1 MNISNKKV
9 ERDNVYTE
17 VTPAIYRTAKM
28 IKLSANFVSKK
39 ATAIVQ
45 VNHYKDDSRTE
56 NESLPVQEV
65 ALGITNEQLV
75 DKTTG
80 EYASENTT
88 EENKQGEFDFF
99 YTQNIASIE
108 SMIQMAIQRA
118 DTLNQFD

>member
-9 ERDNVYTE
+9 KRDNVYTE

-39 ATAIVQ
+39 ATATVQ
-45 VNHYKDDSRTE
+45 VNHYKDSARTE
-56 NESLPVQEV
+56 NESLPIQEV
-65 ALGITNEQLV
+65 VLNITNSQIV

-80 EYASENTT
+80 GYADENTA

-108 SMIQMAIQRA
+108 NMIQMAIQRA